1 MAGAGGGALSGSC
14 PGLPHVDAPSTPD
27 DAACHTVSIVDT
39 RNEAAARA
47 NLRAGLRVRPHQQA
61 RRPVSHRVVAVD
73 QPLHRGQ
80 QLRHAYYVFMVN
92 GNGRSGA
99 SLSDTSHAHGLGPA
113 RSVDVL
119 GTEPL
124 ISAYQEM
131 VVIWAG
137 HGPRQPHPC
146 CSGAPLSRS
155 PPL

>member
-1 MAGAGGGALSGSC
+1 M
-14 PGLPHVDAPSTPD
+14 P
-27 DAACHTVSIVDT
+27 
-39 RNEAAARA
+39 
-47 NLRAGLRVRPHQQA
+47 
-61 RRPVSHRVVAVD
+61 RPVPTSGLVCGSGGTNKRVDRFRIASSPRISHCIA
-73 QPLHRGQ
+73 GQ

-155 PPL
+155 PHLRYIRGC